1 MKKPVFVG
9 SAVALVTPFNEGGV
23 DTKKL
28 KALIDFHLAHK
39 TDAILVAATTGE
51 AATMPDEEHLSTIR
65 TVVEYVDGRVPV
77 IAGTGSNDTAH
88 GIKLAKEATAIG
100 ADALLTVTPYYNK
113 TSQEGIYQH
122 FKATAEVT
130 NLPIIVYNVPSRTNL
145 NIAPATY
152 KRLSEIEN
160 IVGVKEC
167 NMNQV
172 PETVALCGDD
182 LILYSGEDGLV
193 VPLLSMG
200 GKGVI
205 SVAAHIVPETMH
217 DMVMAFLNGDVA
229 GAAKTQAD
237 IIPLVKAL
245 FSDVNPIPV
254 KEALN
259 ILGWDIGS
267 CRMPLVDM
275 SAEGKEKLASV
286 LKSYDLSFHP
296 KF

>member
-1 MKKPVFVG
+1 MKKPVFIG

-39 TDAILVAATTGE
+39 TDAIVVAATTGE
-51 AATMPDEEHLSTIR
+51 AATMPDEEHLFTIR
-65 TVVEYVDGRVPV
+65 TVVEYVNGRVPV

-113 TSQEGIYQH
+113 TSQEGIFRH
-122 FKATAEVT
+122 FKATAEAT
-130 NLPIIVYNVPSRTNL
+130 DLPIIVYNVPSRTNL
-145 NIAPATY
+145 KIAPSTY

-160 IVGVKEC
+160 IVGIKEC
-167 NMNQV
+167 NMAQV
-172 PETVALCGDD
+172 PETVCLCGDD
-182 LILYSGEDGLV
+182 MVLYSGEDGLV

-205 SVAAHIVPETMH
+205 SVASHIVPETMH
-217 DMVMAFLNGDVA
+217 NMVESFLNGDVKT
-229 GAAKTQAD
+229 AAKIQAD

-245 FSDVNPIPV
+245 FSDVSPIPV

-267 CRMPLVDM
+267 CRMPLVGM
-275 SAEGKEKLASV
+275 SDDGKAKLAEV
-286 LKSYDLSFHP
+286 LKQYDLSFH
-296 KF
+296 KQA